1 MEYAILFLPLIGSI
15 LGYLGK
21 STIKYFSEILTSFFV
36 SISAV
41 LSIFVFWNG
50 IQNNIY
56 GNYKIFEWIT
66 SGGFSANWSI
76 NIDPLS
82 SVILITIYFFYVGF
96 SSF

>member
-15 LGYLGK
+15 IGYLGK
-21 STIKYFSEILTSFFV
+21 STTKYFSEISTSLFV

-56 GNYKIFEWIT
+56 GNYIIFEWIS
-66 SGGFSANWSI
+66 SGGFYS
-76 NIDPLS
+76 
-82 SVILITIYFFYVGF
+82 
-96 SSF
+96 